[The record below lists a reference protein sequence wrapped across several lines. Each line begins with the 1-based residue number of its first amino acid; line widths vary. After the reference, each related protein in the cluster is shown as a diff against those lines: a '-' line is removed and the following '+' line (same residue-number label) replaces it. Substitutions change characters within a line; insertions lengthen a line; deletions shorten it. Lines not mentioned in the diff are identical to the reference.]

1 MNQPRI
7 KVCGMTS
14 IQQVQELAALGA
26 DYAGFI
32 FYEKS
37 PRFVADK
44 ISVDALKAF
53 TGIQKVGVFVNE
65 SVERILQ
72 VVADYGLHAV
82 QLHGDETPAFCKALS
97 DETTVIKAFRVRGD
111 ENLTEILNPYEDSVD
126 YFLFDTKAQ
135 EYGGTG
141 KKFDWSV
148 LERAFISKPFFLSG
162 GIGVDDAE
170 QVKAFTNNNNV
181 FSLDVNSKFE
191 IAPGVKDM
199 EQVQRFIKAIH

>member
-14 IQQVQELAALGA
+14 MRQVQELAALGA

-37 PRFVADK
+37 PRFVAGK
-44 ISVDALKAF
+44 IPVEELKAF
-53 TGIQKVGVFVNE
+53 TGIQKAGVFVNE
-65 SVERILQ
+65 SAERILQ
-72 VVADYGLHAV
+72 IVAGYGLNAV
-82 QLHGDETPAFCKALS
+82 QLHGDETPAFCKILS
-97 DETTVIKAFRVRGD
+97 AETTVIKAFRVRGD
-111 ENLTEILNPYEDSVD
+111 ENLTELLSPYEDGVD

-148 LERAFISKPFFLSG
+148 LERASINKPYFLSG

-170 QVKAFTNNNNV
+170 QVKAFINNNNV
-181 FSLDVNSKFE
+181 FSLDVNSRFE
-191 IAPGVKDM
+191 IEPGVKDM
-199 EQVQRFIKAIH
+199 EQVRRFMQDIR

>member
-14 IQQVQELAALGA
+14 MQQVQELAALGA

-37 PRFVADK
+37 PRFVAGK
-44 ISVDALKAF
+44 IPVDELKAF
-53 TGIQKVGVFVNE
+53 TGIQKAGVFVNE
-65 SVERILQ
+65 SAERILQ
-72 VVADYGLHAV
+72 IVADYGLNAV
-82 QLHGDETPAFCKALS
+82 QLHGDETPEFAKELS
-97 DETTVIKAFRVRGD
+97 AETTVIRAFRVRGD
-111 ENLTEILNPYEDSVD
+111 ENLTELLSPYEDSVD

-148 LERAFISKPFFLSG
+148 LERASINKPYFLSG

-170 QVKAFTNNNNV
+170 QVKTFINNNNV
-181 FSLDVNSKFE
+181 FSLDVNSRFE
-191 IAPGVKDM
+191 IEPGVKDM
-199 EQVQRFIKAIH
+199 EQVRRFMQDIR